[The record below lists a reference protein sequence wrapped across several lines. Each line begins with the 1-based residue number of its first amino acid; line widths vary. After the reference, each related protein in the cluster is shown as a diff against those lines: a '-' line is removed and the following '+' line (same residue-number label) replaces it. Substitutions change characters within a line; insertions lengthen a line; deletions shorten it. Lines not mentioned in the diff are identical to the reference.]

1 MDEGNNR
8 KSKRIDKL
16 LKQENMKQK
25 FIESVKCGDVRKVR
39 LSLSNELLLDPRGK
53 SFAEMLKYAKA
64 NLSNLF
70 DENKEAR
77 YEVLPKDQWNEEFLF
92 KVKSDLDSNFSVD
105 KLAFYQAVIEVVGKE
120 KMASLDKE
128 EKNAKMQT
136 ERPQL
141 PQKNA
146 KRSRKTV
153 SMSVATGGAVLT
165 IVGLCV
171 GKTLLTLVGGAVLIG
186 GVLVTINDSRK

>member
-1 MDEGNNR
+1 
-8 KSKRIDKL
+8 
-16 LKQENMKQK
+16 MKQK
-25 FIESVKCGDVRKVR
+25 FIESVKSGDVRKVR

-53 SFAEMLKYAKA
+53 AFAEMLNYAKA

-70 DENKEAR
+70 EENREAR
-77 YEVLPKDQWNEEFLF
+77 YEVLPKEQWDEDFLF
-92 KVKSDLDSNFSVD
+92 TVKNDLDSNFSVE
-105 KLAFYQAVIEVVGKE
+105 KLAFYQAVIEIVGKD

-128 EKNAKMQT
+128 DKKTKMQT
-136 ERPQL
+136 SSPHQ
-141 PQKNA
+141 PKGKA
-146 KRSRKTV
+146 KRSKKTV

-186 GVLVTINDSRK
+186 GVLITINDSRK